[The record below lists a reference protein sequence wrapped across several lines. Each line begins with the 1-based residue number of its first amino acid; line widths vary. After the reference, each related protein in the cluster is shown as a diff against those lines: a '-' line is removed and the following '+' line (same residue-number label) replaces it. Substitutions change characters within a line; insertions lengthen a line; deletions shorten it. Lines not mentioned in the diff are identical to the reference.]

1 MAPRGR
7 GRGRGRGSG
16 KGGRGTPAQS
26 SKVKN
31 SQNDDVEEEEEE
43 ENNEQHEEKSELKVK
58 SNEDA
63 LVQSTPIPAV
73 PDDEKLKDDEVE
85 VVVENSINKRKSR
98 SRASLSSTAT
108 VSTSKTVK
116 KVEEKLMPEV
126 PTETIN
132 REEKEVEMEVVVQE
146 DKNKKNSSSR
156 ASSLS
161 AANISATKTV
171 RSKDVITEVL
181 SVTPPIVSVSTTTPA
196 SSSSMVTS
204 VLSAPTPEEVPPA
217 VVELGNANEDK
228 QPKRA
233 SLTTATRPPVVESSK
248 PAAPGPA
255 SAPSIITAPVTA
267 ASGAGISTTKSS
279 NINKKFP
286 PHFDAS
292 YIHKVYAEHV
302 QPNDLS
308 KLRQLELSGYLESY
322 LWPLYQEGC
331 VSEEL
336 TISMMVMINEKCR
349 DGSSSSSA
357 VWSRLLSTINST
369 TNTSVAAAGGGE
381 GANTSASVSKESVN
395 KFELFMTRVIELS
408 HSFRP
413 SSHTTAGGIALIPAA
428 GGSAHATTAA
438 SPSSSS
444 PTHLLN
450 LQIQYT
456 TFFIHV
462 FQSLDIPVVRKF
474 ILRYLSL
481 ELWVHL
487 SETRRVEECSRQPAL
502 SKHWNYLVKMK
513 LVTSENECQL
523 DTTASASAAIHTE
536 GVTSTTVIDTTD
548 VSATATGKTKGRK
561 ASSSSVSVSA
571 SKTAKKL
578 KTTHD
583 TTTASTAPTAINTKD
598 ISDWFNSLLHL
609 FLNNLEHFHIT
620 NTAEE
625 EEGPSSHTSAPSS
638 SSSVYSNKMLSMIYF
653 EKFMEWLIDLLSQL
667 PTRRFLNTLLDD
679 VHLLVRIKRSP
690 LYAFLTSSGGAA
702 RRDNDMVDA
711 IYQRKLFIN
720 LVYQLELYLTFE
732 VNDQTGVALLPH
744 DLVEQSSTQVTRLQS
759 IAFHKHPIILKDL
772 IYASLGSLVS
782 NKDTLENYLN
792 LLSVSDVAEMAKA
805 MKYVSVKDLQPYIR
819 NESDALSY
827 DEQLRE
833 YLYAIIE
840 YKLMKRPSQLDQLN
854 RLSLYPTEEL
864 LWDEHAIPSSQK
876 FRSSDH
882 GTCVSV
888 SVCT

>member
-1 MAPRGR
+1 
-7 GRGRGRGSG
+7 
-16 KGGRGTPAQS
+16 
-26 SKVKN
+26 
-31 SQNDDVEEEEEE
+31 
-43 ENNEQHEEKSELKVK
+43 
-58 SNEDA
+58 
-63 LVQSTPIPAV
+63 
-73 PDDEKLKDDEVE
+73 
-85 VVVENSINKRKSR
+85 
-98 SRASLSSTAT
+98 
-108 VSTSKTVK
+108 
-116 KVEEKLMPEV
+116 
-126 PTETIN
+126 
-132 REEKEVEMEVVVQE
+132 
-146 DKNKKNSSSR
+146 
-156 ASSLS
+156 
-161 AANISATKTV
+161 
-171 RSKDVITEVL
+171 
-181 SVTPPIVSVSTTTPA
+181 
-196 SSSSMVTS
+196 
-204 VLSAPTPEEVPPA
+204 
-217 VVELGNANEDK
+217 
-228 QPKRA
+228 
-233 SLTTATRPPVVESSK
+233 
-248 PAAPGPA
+248 
-255 SAPSIITAPVTA
+255 
-267 ASGAGISTTKSS
+267 
-279 NINKKFP
+279 
-286 PHFDAS
+286 
-292 YIHKVYAEHV
+292 
-302 QPNDLS
+302 
-308 KLRQLELSGYLESY
+308 
-322 LWPLYQEGC
+322 
-331 VSEEL
+331 
-336 TISMMVMINEKCR
+336 
-349 DGSSSSSA
+349 
-357 VWSRLLSTINST
+357 
-369 TNTSVAAAGGGE
+369 
-381 GANTSASVSKESVN
+381 
-395 KFELFMTRVIELS
+395 MTRVIELS

-413 SSHTTAGGIALIPAA
+413 SSHTTAGGNTLIPAA
-428 GGSAHATTAA
+428 GGSAHAITAA
-438 SPSSSS
+438 SS

-536 GVTSTTVIDTTD
+536 GVASTTVIDTTD

-578 KTTHD
+578 KTAHD
-583 TTTASTAPTAINTKD
+583 TTTTSTAPTTTTTATVTNTKD
-598 ISDWFNSLLHL
+598 ISDWFYSLLHL
-609 FLNNLEHFHIT
+609 FLINLDHFHIT
-620 NTAEE
+620 DTAEE
-625 EEGPSSHTSAPSS
+625 EKGPSSHTSAPSS
-638 SSSVYSNKMLSMIYF
+638 SSSVYSNKMLSMIYS

-679 VHLLVRIKRSP
+679 VHLLVRIKRSS

-702 RRDNDMVDA
+702 RRENDMVDA

-732 VNDQTGVALLPH
+732 VNDQTGAALLPH

-805 MKYVSVKDLQPYIR
+805 MKYVSEKDLQPYIR

-864 LWDEHAIPSSQK
+864 LWDENAIPSSQS

-888 SVCT
+888 SACT